1 MPLEIFCPWRTQ
13 DNAVKFINR
22 RIENS
27 SVPFN
32 NLQTPALILDRAAL
46 QRNLDAMHSRMQRLG
61 VALRPHLKTAKSA
74 DIARLVTQ
82 GQAGG
87 VTVSTLAEAE
97 YFRASGFKDILY
109 AVGILPAKLE
119 RVDALAKSGAD
130 IKLVSD
136 SLDTIKAI
144 SERSP
149 DSALPFRIL
158 IEVDSG
164 EGRAG
169 VLADDPVFLEMARVI
184 NDASNMKLMGVM
196 THAGHSYGC
205 ETVDAIK
212 DVAAQERERITS
224 AAERLRES
232 DFPCPIVSA
241 GSTPTAVHAENL
253 DGVTEMR
260 PGVFVFNDL
269 KQLAVGSC
277 AREDLALSVLA
288 SVIGQ
293 NKHKG
298 HLILDSGA
306 LALSKDISAHDE
318 HPEVGYGEVCHADTL
333 EPFEGLYVGA
343 VSQEH
348 GIVPVNNPD
357 AFDRLPVGTQVRILP
372 NHACITAAGYNHYE
386 VLENGLITAQWDR
399 VNGW

>member
-1 MPLEIFCPWRTQ
+1 M
-13 DNAVKFINR
+13 
-22 RIENS
+22 
-27 SVPFN
+27 
-32 NLQTPALILDRAAL
+32 
-46 QRNLDAMHSRMQRLG
+46 
-61 VALRPHLKTAKSA
+61 
-74 DIARLVTQ
+74 
-82 GQAGG
+82 
-87 VTVSTLAEAE
+87 
-97 YFRASGFKDILY
+97 
-109 AVGILPAKLE
+109 
-119 RVDALAKSGAD
+119 AKSGAD

-196 THAGHSYGC
+196 THAGHSYEC

-232 DFPCPIVSA
+232 DLPCPIVSA

-269 KQLAVGSC
+269 KQLAV
-277 AREDLALSVLA
+277 RVRRKFL
-288 SVIGQ
+288 
-293 NKHKG
+293 
-298 HLILDSGA
+298 
-306 LALSKDISAHDE
+306 
-318 HPEVGYGEVCHADTL
+318 
-333 EPFEGLYVGA
+333 VGA
-343 VSQEH
+343 QRLGATASQTCDSAPAPPSQGNCRAPPSCTVACPTPSQTH
-348 GIVPVNNPD
+348 SVPMWSDNGMGFKGLFARPLGVN
-357 AFDRLPVGTQVRILP
+357 R
-372 NHACITAAGYNHYE
+372 HA
-386 VLENGLITAQWDR
+386 
-399 VNGW
+399 

>member
-1 MPLEIFCPWRTQ
+1 MPVEIFCPWRTQ

-22 RIENS
+22 RIGNS

-212 DVAAQERERITS
+212 DVAAQEREN
-224 AAERLRES
+224 
-232 DFPCPIVSA
+232 VSR
-241 GSTPTAVHAENL
+241 
-253 DGVTEMR
+253 R
-260 PGVFVFNDL
+260 PPN
-269 KQLAVGSC
+269 AC
-277 AREDLALSVLA
+277 ARATFPAPL
-288 SVIGQ
+288 
-293 NKHKG
+293 
-298 HLILDSGA
+298 
-306 LALSKDISAHDE
+306 
-318 HPEVGYGEVCHADTL
+318 
-333 EPFEGLYVGA
+333 
-343 VSQEH
+343 
-348 GIVPVNNPD
+348 
-357 AFDRLPVGTQVRILP
+357 
-372 NHACITAAGYNHYE
+372 
-386 VLENGLITAQWDR
+386 
-399 VNGW
+399 